1 MNRTGKIA
9 RGLFIHYAGQI
20 VVVLVG
26 LWTTRFVLESLGL
39 YEFGFWSL
47 GLNLL
52 NYLGLAD
59 LGVIAM
65 LNREVGKF
73 RGRHPD
79 DPTFARDYVS
89 RTAKLSAAMVPLLAV
104 VAAAIWFSIPP
115 DWQPLEG
122 PLAVLLTGFVL
133 LSPLRVFGAAL
144 AGVQDHAFAG
154 LANYGGWACG
164 TVTTV
169 LLLFTGAGL
178 YSLASGWIVQA
189 SITAALS
196 GARLILRHPELFPRF
211 DVRLR
216 GPWLRGM
223 LFDGVWQTLNSAA
236 VLLFSAAD
244 VLLLATFLGPEILAA
259 YALTL
264 KLLQLF
270 GNYATMALQL
280 SLPALSEARERLSPA
295 QVAAACR
302 AILLGQL
309 LLSGFVAV
317 IVLGTNGGFLRMWL
331 GRTDADL
338 GAGFI
343 AAAAGALV
351 LRHLNTAATFTLFAL
366 GYNRRIVISNL
377 LDGACCVA
385 AMAVL
390 IPWLGPIGAPC
401 GSAAVLLFGTL
412 PWNLRTVSRELEV
425 GIGSLI
431 RPFAVLLRI
440 ALPAALACAA
450 TLWILPAVS
459 GPVALLGALIGAT
472 IALTAVYW
480 ASVCGL
486 LRGTILGEKLVGILV
501 KFRGVNSVGSG
512 NRT

>member
-196 GARLILRHPELFPRF
+196 GARLILRHPELLPRF

-264 KLLQLF
+264 KLLQLL

-309 LLSGFVAV
+309 LLSGCVAV

-459 GPVALLGALIGAT
+459 GPVALLGALMGAT

-480 ASVCGL
+480 ASVSGL